1 MCNLPVP
8 ARLKMSP
15 YERDQDAEAEKLE
28 RAGIGLVVLFAF
40 AGSVAVACQP
50 AEAAAP
56 IGLEGAA
63 YRMELAECRERSST
77 CLGYVACR
85 RRVETAHGRAYA
97 GRCEP

>member
-1 MCNLPVP
+1 
-8 ARLKMSP
+8 MSP

-40 AGSVAVACQP
+40 AGSFALAVAACQP

>member
-1 MCNLPVP
+1 
-8 ARLKMSP
+8 MSP

-40 AGSVAVACQP
+40 AGSFALAVAACQP
-50 AEAAAP
+50 AEVAAP

-63 YRMELAECRERSST
+63 YRMELAECREKSST